1 MKIDK
6 LHIARSQLLTA
17 IELHFGGGD
26 PISVHSL
33 AGAAREII
41 EVLCRRSGVE
51 PFSAHIKATFP
62 EKSFQEIWGM
72 MNLYRNAFKH
82 ADRDDDDII
91 EQFEEISNDFM
102 IYVAVEDYLMLRKA
116 SPVPIQVFQA
126 WFCAVHE
133 DRLNEEVDKTPFRT
147 IFPNIINLSRD
158 QQKYMGKTAV
168 AKALCDKELL
178 SDPRTESL

>member
-17 IELHFGGGD
+17 IELHFGGRD
-26 PISVHSL
+26 PVSIHSL

-41 EVLCRRSGVE
+41 EVLCRKKGIE
-51 PFSAHIKATFP
+51 PFSSHIKATFP
-62 EKSFQEIWGM
+62 EKSLPEIWGI

-82 ADRDDDDII
+82 ADRDDEDIV
-91 EQFEEISNDFM
+91 EQFEEVSNDFM
-102 IYVAVEDYLMLRKA
+102 IFVAVEDYLVLRKA

-133 DRLNEEVDKTPFRT
+133 DRLNDEVDKTPFRT
-147 IFPNIINLSRD
+147 IFPDILKLPRD
-158 QQKYMGKTAV
+158 QQKLLGKIAV
-168 AKALCDKELL
+168 SKALGDKDLL
-178 SDPRTESL
+178 SDPKTEPL